1 MSFYVKPNFK
11 VAGPIFGSNIK
22 VFSDILANLTDS
34 EITKLNNKETI
45 KGTIDDTEY
54 EIDDTYT
61 DIRINAKEGYNVGME
76 NNLFVILNT
85 VRTKELILEG
95 LAREF
100 ISKVQNIRKQEDYN
114 VVDRIIITYNGDE
127 DIKEAVNMFNDYIK
141 SETLAKELI
150 FDELIENE
158 IDLNGH
164 KANIVTKQA

>member
-1 MSFYVKPNFK
+1 MPFFV
-11 VAGPIFGSNIK
+11 NI
-22 VFSDILANLTDS
+22 L
-34 EITKLNNKETI
+34 
-45 KGTIDDTEY
+45 Y
-54 EIDDTYT
+54 
-61 DIRINAKEGYNVGME
+61 
-76 NNLFVILNT
+76 FVILNT

-164 KANIVTKQA
+164 KANIVTKKA